1 MKGIVGGNAKNS
13 GEARFGEEGLT
24 VVYLG
29 DANVGAGGIILRYIV
44 NM

>member
-1 MKGIVGGNAKNS
+1 MKGIVGGNPKNS
-13 GEARFGEEGLT
+13 GEVRFREEGLT